1 MIDASPVRRS
11 PGGGAARLLQT
22 VRRHP
27 GPFAARLDAVAAVEA
42 EGFAAYVAHWLA
54 TNLVLGDGGYSWPS
68 EIHVVR
74 ADQSDV
80 LLAGDMKRLRAARL
94 NGRVHIHQLRGGHW
108 LHVDNPGGL
117 VKLVR
122 DHLG

>member
-1 MIDASPVRRS
+1 MRWRNLLADYFRRDLWDVIET
-11 PGGGAARLLQT
+11 PL
-22 VRRHP
+22 P
-27 GPFAARLDAVAAVEA
+27 
-42 EGFAAYVAHWLA
+42 
-54 TNLVLGDGGYSWPS
+54 PS

-80 LLAGDMKRLRAARL
+80 LSAGDMKRLPAARL

-117 VKLVR
+117 VKRVR